1 MTLTE
6 RLLDRILQFC
16 SDRSITEREFGL
28 SVANNHKLIS
38 RLRAGY
44 GVNSQTHDRI
54 IAFIEGSVAPG
65 LAISTQF
72 RQGPMLVPAERELL
86 GAFWSTDDQ
95 GREMILR
102 LAKSLRRKTPTQR
115 EAAA

>member
-1 MTLTE
+1 MSLTE

-16 SDRSITEREFGL
+16 SDRGITEREFGL

-38 RLRAGY
+38 RLRAGF

-54 IAFIEGSVAPG
+54 IASIEGSAAPG
-65 LAISTQF
+65 SASFVQA
-72 RQGPMLVPAERELL
+72 RRGPVLVPVERELL

-95 GREMILR
+95 SREMILR